1 MLYEAKAKRVNWRE
15 ADHHDLRIRFV
26 TLLAALHQHQHD
38 TTEPTDID
46 RKLWRVLENDH
57 L

>member
-1 MLYEAKAKRVNWRE
+1 MLEEAKAKRVNWRE

-26 TLLAALHQHQHD
+26 TLLAALHQHRHD

-46 RKLWRVLENDH
+46 RKLWRVLEHDH